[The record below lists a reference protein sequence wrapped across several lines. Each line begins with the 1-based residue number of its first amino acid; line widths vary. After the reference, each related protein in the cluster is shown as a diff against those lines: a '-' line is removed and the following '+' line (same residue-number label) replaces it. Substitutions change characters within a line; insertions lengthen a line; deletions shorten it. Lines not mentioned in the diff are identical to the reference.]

1 MPRFSFL
8 SDDTEGNE
16 LPIQHEPE
24 NKLVFSL
31 KDYSKKSYHSSHHNE
46 MYINGS
52 IITDFSHEQE
62 FDIEL
67 LTQNPAPEILLS
79 VNRTTYED
87 GLGLQERF
95 GGLLKNVTDL
105 KNVLQLKL
113 TQFGKIQAVTNK
125 AALREKWDTLKQ
137 EILKEPEIQALP
149 ADLLRQML
157 QKGDEEYSDN
167 YPLQVDLEKSLFHS
181 TLFRGF
187 YNQSF
192 LLDQRYPVSNLLLVS
207 GFFEELKIPMN
218 VHLEVAYDQ
227 QYDEYILKYEGNVDK
242 MNFDTNKAK
251 ALYSKQYPFLQEKFE
266 RYAMDFQAMHVIS
279 KQDNWLK
286 FARVNVHEQINHSI
300 ESLINLEIEEVE
312 NV

>member
-8 SDDTEGNE
+8 SDDTEDNE

-24 NKLVFSL
+24 NKLNFSL
-31 KDYSKKSYHSSHHNE
+31 KDHSIKSYHSSHHNE

-52 IITDFSHEQE
+52 VVTDFAHEQD
-62 FDIEL
+62 FDVEL
-67 LTQNPAPEILLS
+67 LSQYPDPEILLNI
-79 VNRTTYED
+79 NRTTYED

-113 TQFGKIQAVTNK
+113 NPAGKIQAVTNK
-125 AALREKWDTLKQ
+125 AALREKWALLKQ
-137 EILKEPEIQALP
+137 QILTEPEIQALP
-149 ADLLRQML
+149 ADMLRQML
-157 QKGDEEYSDN
+157 EKGDDEYSDT
-167 YPLQVDLEKSLFHS
+167 YPLHLDLEKSLFHS
-181 TLFRGF
+181 SLFRGF
-187 YNQSF
+187 YNQPF
-192 LLDQRYPVSNLLLVS
+192 VLDTRYPVNNLLLVS
-207 GFFEELKIPMN
+207 GFFEELPIPMN

-242 MNFDTNKAK
+242 MSFDTNKAK

-266 RYAMDFQAMHVIS
+266 RYAMDFQALYVIG
-279 KQDNWLK
+279 KHDNWLK

-300 ESLINLEIEEVE
+300 ESLINLEIEEVT